1 MLSTELRRG
10 LGRRDDDDD
19 EEEEDE
25 RCSIS
30 ASNNFYEDEQ
40 EQVPSFHEAEEC
52 IRRLLVYN
60 RAHRLPTDI
69 TWKLENY
76 AHRLRKEKMER
87 RTIEPSIERW
97 FPRVDKH
104 HG

>member
-10 LGRRDDDDD
+10 LGRRDHDD
-19 EEEEDE
+19 EEEEEEDK

-30 ASNNFYEDEQ
+30 ASNNVYEDEQ
-40 EQVPSFHEAEEC
+40 VASFHEAEEC

-76 AHRLRKEKMER
+76 AHRLRKVKMER

-97 FPRVDKH
+97 FPRVDKQ